1 MNKKFFFFLLFL
13 FVLLSSTI
21 NYSKTIQKPINETL
35 NNFKLLYKNL
45 IEYTQDTIHTHFNQ
59 AWEIQLLKKQLKTC
73 KTNTL
78 LNIQYKNELQDLYK
92 LHNASFENA
101 PNIILVKSISYKK
114 MGDMNKIWLDVA
126 DYNASKIYGLIYNNT
141 VAGIV
146 INDKGMPLALL
157 NRDPKSSY
165 AVFIGKENAP
175 AIVHG
180 ENEKTIIATFIPMWY
195 NIQKGDEVT
204 TSGLDN
210 IFFKGLKVGKVLA
223 VSSSQGYKNA
233 IIQPYYNLE
242 ITNYFYMIQKVD

>member
-1 MNKKFFFFLLFL
+1 MNKKFFFFLLL
-13 FVLLSSTI
+13 IIVLISGTI
-21 NYSKTIQKPINETL
+21 NYTETIQKPINKTL
-35 NNFKLLYKNL
+35 NNFKLSYINL
-45 IEYTQDTIHTHFNQ
+45 IEYIQDSIERHFDQ
-59 AWEIQLLKKQLKTC
+59 ANHITTLKQKLEHAQKDSLIC
-73 KTNTL
+73 
-78 LNIQYKNELQDLYK
+78 IQYKNELKDLYK
-92 LHNASFENA
+92 LEESSLKND
-101 PNIILVKSISYKK
+101 PRVTLVKAISYKK
-114 MGDMNKIWLDVA
+114 MGDMNKIWLDVK
-126 DYNASKIYGLIYNNT
+126 DYNASKIYGLVYNNA

-146 INDKGMPLALL
+146 VSDEGMPLALL

-195 NIQKGDEVT
+195 NIQVGDEVT

-233 IIQPYYNLE
+233 IIQPYYDLE
-242 ITNYFYMIQKVD
+242 TTNYFYMIQKVN